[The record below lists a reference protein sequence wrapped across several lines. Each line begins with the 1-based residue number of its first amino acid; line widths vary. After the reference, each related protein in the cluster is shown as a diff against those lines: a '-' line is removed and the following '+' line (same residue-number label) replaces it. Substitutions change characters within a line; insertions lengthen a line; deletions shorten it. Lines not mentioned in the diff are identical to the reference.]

1 MLALQSSMQSSG
13 FSVMDADELFFIN
26 GGSSSNAGPSI
37 SSGPTGPTTEQKV
50 KYVFARITAEIVF
63 LGHDDAAK
71 KDAWAKGV
79 SGFRN

>member
-37 SSGPTGPTTEQKV
+37 SSGPTGPTTGQTV
-50 KYVFARITAEIVF
+50 GYVIARVAAEFFFI
-63 LGHDDAAK
+63 GHDDAAK
-71 KDAWAKGV
+71 KDAWAKSV